1 MTSKNI
7 SLAALT
13 LLLPLAGA
21 SLQAAP
27 ATTAPATTPPVAVTS
42 TAQNPAATNSNISLS
57 KPTPAGATSA
67 TIALK
72 DPVAIVDGVPISKSD
87 LEKAFKEAVTASGV
101 NPAMLTADQ
110 KLQGYNQILD
120 AMIMEKLVDKKSTG
134 LDVSD
139 ADFNAEIEKIQK
151 QFPNKEAFEAEL
163 KKSGQTQDQFKA
175 NLKKSMRQTKWIK
188 SQMQGKDEISDADAQ
203 KFYNENI
210 KQFSNPDMVKATHIL
225 FLVPAG
231 SSDKV
236 VKEKEAAAKAAIARA
251 NKGED
256 FSTLAVELSEEPG
269 AKQRKGDLGFFSKE
283 QMVPEFANAAFT
295 QKVGTIS
302 EAPVRTK
309 FGFHVIK
316 VTEKKPAGTAAFVEV
331 KPSIISYLQNKK
343 RRELFKS
350 TMQQL
355 RKDAKIESFL
365 PPPPPPKITIT
376 PAAKPVGTS
385 TNAPTTGAPKTTAA
399 PATTPAPA
407 APAQP
412 AAAPTA
418 SAAPTQ
424 PAAATAAPANK

>member
-1 MTSKNI
+1 MKSKNI
-7 SLAALT
+7 SLIALT
-13 LLLPLAGA
+13 LALPLTG
-21 SLQAAP
+21 SRLNAAP
-27 ATTAPATTPPVAVTS
+27 STPPAPSAMAVS
-42 TAQNPAATNSNISLS
+42 HTATPANPPAATSNVVSTQNSAAPTNAP
-57 KPTPAGATSA
+57 KPTTAGATSA
-67 TIALK
+67 AIVLK
-72 DPVAIVDGVPISKSD
+72 DPVAIVDGVPISKND

-134 LDVSD
+134 LEVSD
-139 ADFNAEIEKIQK
+139 TDLNAEIEKIQK

-163 KKSGQTQDQFKA
+163 KKSAQTQEQFKA

-231 SSDKV
+231 ASEKV
-236 VKEKEAAAKAAIARA
+236 VKEKEAAAKAAIERA

-256 FSTLAVELSEEPG
+256 FSKLAVELSEEPG

-283 QMVPEFANAAFT
+283 QMVPEFANAAFS
-295 QKVGTIS
+295 QKVGTVS
-302 EAPVRTK
+302 ETPVRTK

-316 VTEKKPAGTAAFVEV
+316 VTEKKPAGTATLVEV
-331 KPSIISYLQNKK
+331 KPSIVSYLQNKK

-355 RKDAKIESFL
+355 RQAAKIESFL
-365 PPPPPPKITIT
+365 PPPPAPKITVT
-376 PAAKPVGTS
+376 PAVKPAGTS
-385 TNAPTTGAPKTTAA
+385 TNTATTGATKTAPAAA
-399 PATTPAPA
+399 PASSPTPAQPVTPAPA
-407 APAQP
+407 SAPA
-412 AAAPTA
+412 A
-418 SAAPTQ
+418 
-424 PAAATAAPANK
+424 K